1 MRSFAVI
8 AGLAA
13 SANAYAYG
21 YPAYNETSS
30 APSYPAVSTPAGYPV
45 YGAPSSAPVGYPVAS
60 SPAGYPVSS
69 KAPEYPSYTTTTVK
83 GLTTVCPEPTTLKVG
98 TKTYTVTK
106 STTIVDNDCEYTTT
120 VPVKP
125 TPTPVKPSSAPAPVK
140 PSSAPAPPPVVPVY
154 PSKNGT
160 APTYPVATGT
170 PTSTKPAPSQFTG
183 AAAQTGAAMLAIVG
197 AVAAFL

>member
-45 YGAPSSAPVGYPVAS
+45 DGAPSSSAPAYGAYS
-60 SPAGYPVSS
+60 VSS
-69 KAPEYPSYTTTTVK
+69 KAPEYPSYATTTIK

-98 TKTYTVTK
+98 SKTYTVTK
-106 STTIVDNDCEYTTT
+106 STTIIDDDCEYTTT

-125 TPTPVKPSSAPAPVK
+125 TPTPVKPISVPAPVK
-140 PSSAPAPPPVVPVY
+140 PSSAPAPPPVAPVY

-197 AVAAFL
+197 AVAAGVFGI

>member
-30 APSYPAVSTPAGYPV
+30 AAPAYPAVSTPAGYP
-45 YGAPSSAPVGYPVAS
+45 AYPAASS
-60 SPAGYPVSS
+60 SPAGYAPAYPVSS
-69 KAPEYPSYTTTTVK
+69 KAAEYPSYPAYTTTTTVK
-83 GLTTVCPEPTTLKVG
+83 GLTTYCSESTTLSVG
-98 TKTYTVTK
+98 TKTYVVTK
-106 STTIVDNDCEYTTT
+106 PTTIIDDDCEYTTT
-120 VPVKP
+120 VVVKP
-125 TPTPVKPSSAPAPVK
+125 TPTPAKPTGGKPPVK
-140 PSSAPAPPPVVPVY
+140 PSEVAPPVVPY

-160 APTYPVATGT
+160 VPTYPVATGT